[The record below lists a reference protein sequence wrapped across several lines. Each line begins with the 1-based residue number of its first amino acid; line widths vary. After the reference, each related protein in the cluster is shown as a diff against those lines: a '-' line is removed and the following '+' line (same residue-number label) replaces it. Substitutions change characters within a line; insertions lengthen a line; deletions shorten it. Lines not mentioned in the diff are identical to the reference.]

1 MRTAAAANAW
11 PIRWRRKSKTPL
23 QVRATRSRNARTL
36 TRWRR
41 RIERLR
47 ISAGNFMATAT
58 MEQKKA
64 PASPNSPDRKFP
76 LERTRNIGIAA
87 HIDAGKT
94 TITERVLFYTG
105 MIHRM
110 GEVHEGTTVTD
121 WMEQER
127 ERGITITS
135 AATTC
140 TWAQRKEE
148 GVYKIFEGIKQ
159 RINII
164 DTPGHVDF
172 TAEVERSLR
181 VLDGAIAV
189 FDGVAGVQPQSET
202 VWRQATKYNVP
213 RLAFINK
220 MDRVGANFEMSVE
233 SIHKKL
239 GANAWPVLL
248 PLGREDQLR
257 GQLDVINKKAI
268 IYSDNDQLGSTYEVT
283 DVPNEYKEIVEET
296 YANLVEQV
304 SNIDDELAEIVI
316 HEQPVTPEILKAA
329 IRRQT
334 IANKFVPVIGGSA
347 LKNIGVQYL
356 VDAVVDYLPSPLDIP
371 AAKGQNPDTGEPM
384 DAPTDD
390 NGTFCSLAFKLWSDP
405 FVGKLV
411 FFRVYSGTLSKGDT
425 VYNPR
430 TNKRERISR
439 LIQIQA
445 DKREDIETCYAGDIA
460 AIVGIKNI
468 TTGDT
473 LCDEDYPILLEP
485 PSFPDPV
492 ISMAIEPKTKLDQEK
507 MATALQRLAEED
519 PTFRVYTHEDTG
531 QTIIAGMGELHL
543 EIIRDRMFREFKVD
557 ANAGKPQIAYRETIT
572 GGAHGVGKLI
582 KQSGGRGQYG
592 HVEVDVRP
600 AGRGK
605 GLLVENKIVAGVIP
619 REYIPA
625 VKKGIEEA
633 VLNGVLGGYP
643 VIDIE
648 VDIVYGSYHEVDS
661 NELAFKMAAIFA
673 MKDGFKQGKPIL
685 LEPIMKVENITPEEY
700 QGDII
705 GDLNR
710 RRAHISNIE
719 ARGNLTIVHAEVP
732 LAEMFGYAT
741 AIRSLSKGRSSYSME
756 PSHFEQVP
764 QNLVSAILDQKETK

>member
-1 MRTAAAANAW
+1 MAAAVADKPVTN
-11 PIRWRRKSKTPL
+11 
-23 QVRATRSRNARTL
+23 
-36 TRWRR
+36 
-41 RIERLR
+41 
-47 ISAGNFMATAT
+47 
-58 MEQKKA
+58 
-64 PASPNSPDRKFP
+64 PNSPNRAFP
-76 LERTRNIGIAA
+76 LEKTRNIGIAA

-94 TITERVLFYTG
+94 TLTERILFYTG
-105 MIHRM
+105 MIHKI

-140 TWAQRKEE
+140 FWQQRKEDGVFKSFE
-148 GVYKIFEGIKQ
+148 GVKM
-159 RINII
+159 RVNII

-181 VLDGAIAV
+181 VLDGAVAV
-189 FDGVAGVQPQSET
+189 FCGVAGVQPQSET

-213 RLAFINK
+213 RIAFVNK
-220 MDRVGANFEMSVE
+220 MDRTGANFDNAINDMRT
-233 SIHKKL
+233 KL
-239 GANAWPVLL
+239 RANAWPVLI
-248 PLGREDQLR
+248 PLGSEDNLR

-268 IYSDNDQLGSTYEVT
+268 IYLDDEKMGS
-283 DVPNEYKEIVEET
+283 NYKIEDIPAD
-296 YANLVEQV
+296 YQDLVENAYNDLV
-304 SNIDDELAEIVI
+304 TAISDLDDEVGTAFLEEKPI
-316 HEQPVTPEILKAA
+316 TKDLLKAG

-334 IANKFVPVIGGSA
+334 IANKFVPVVGGSA
-347 LKNIGVQYL
+347 FKNKGVQYL
-356 VDAVVDYLPSPLDIP
+356 VDAVIDYLPSPIEIP
-371 AAKGQNPDTGEPM
+371 PASGQNVD
-384 DAPTDD
+384 DAEVKMEAPPDD
-390 NGTFCSLAFKLWSDP
+390 NAKFCSLAFKLWSDP

-411 FFRVYSGTLSKGDT
+411 FFRVYSGKLTKGDT

-430 TNKRERISR
+430 TNKRDRISR

-445 DKREDIETCYAGDIA
+445 DKREDIDTIYSGDIA

-473 LCDEDYPILLEP
+473 LCDEDHPILLEP

-572 GGAHGVGKLI
+572 SSAHGVGKLI

-600 AGRGK
+600 AERGK
-605 GLLVENKIVAGVIP
+605 GLTVENKIVGGIIP

-625 VKKGIEEA
+625 VKKGIDEA

-643 VIDIE
+643 VVDVE
-648 VDIVYGSYHEVDS
+648 VDIVYGSFHEVDS
-661 NELAFKMAAIFA
+661 NELAFKMASIFA
-673 MKDGFKQGKPIL
+673 MKDGFKQAKPIL

-700 QGDII
+700 QGDIC
-705 GDLNR
+705 GDLSR
-710 RRAHISNIE
+710 RRGAISSIE
-719 ARGNLTIVHAEVP
+719 TRGNLVMIHAMVP
-732 LAEMFGYAT
+732 LAELFGYAT

-756 PSHFEQVP
+756 PSHFEPVP
-764 QNLVSAILDQKETK
+764 ANLVAAILDQKEAK

>member
-1 MRTAAAANAW
+1 
-11 PIRWRRKSKTPL
+11 
-23 QVRATRSRNARTL
+23 
-36 TRWRR
+36 
-41 RIERLR
+41 
-47 ISAGNFMATAT
+47 MATAT

-64 PASPNSPDRKFP
+64 PAKSPNSPNRKFP

-105 MIHRM
+105 MIHKM

-140 TWAQRKEE
+140 SWAQRKEE
-148 GVYKIFEGIKQ
+148 GVYKAFEGIKQ

-189 FDGVAGVQPQSET
+189 FDAVAGVQPQSET

-213 RLAFINK
+213 CIAFINK
-220 MDRVGANFEMSVE
+220 MDRVGADFKMSID
-233 SIHKKL
+233 SMRKKL
-239 GANAWPVLL
+239 GANAWPILL
-248 PLGREDQLR
+248 PLGKEDQFK
-257 GQLDVINKKAI
+257 GQIDIINKKAV
-268 IYSDNDQLGSTYEVT
+268 IYSDSDQLGSTYELA
-283 DVPNEYKEIVEET
+283 DVPKEYVDLVDKA
-296 YANLVEQV
+296 YHDLVEQI
-304 SNIDDELAEIVI
+304 SNLDDEVAEAVL
-316 HEQPVTPEILKAA
+316 EEKPVTPELLKAG

-334 IANKFVPVIGGSA
+334 IANKFVPVVAGSA
-347 LKNIGVQYL
+347 LKNKGVQYL

-371 AAKGQNPDTGEPM
+371 PAKGMEPDTHEPM
-384 DAPTDD
+384 EAPTADDAP
-390 NGTFCSLAFKLWSDP
+390 FCSLAFKLWSDP

-445 DKREDIETCYAGDIA
+445 DKREDIETCYSGDIA

-473 LCDEDYPILLEP
+473 LGDEVLPNLVEP
-485 PSFPDPV
+485 PAFPDPL
-492 ISMAIEPKTKLDQEK
+492 ISMAIEPKAKLDQEK
-507 MATALQRLAEED
+507 MAVALQRLAEED

-572 GGAHGVGKLI
+572 TNAHGVGKLI

-592 HVEVDVRP
+592 HVEVDLRP
-600 AGRGK
+600 GVRGK
-605 GLLVENKIVAGVIP
+605 GLVVENKIVGGIIP

-633 VLNGVLGGYP
+633 VLDGVLGGYP
-643 VIDIE
+643 VVDVE
-648 VDIVYGSYHEVDS
+648 CDIVFGSFHEVDS
-661 NELAFKMAAIFA
+661 SELAFKMAAIFA
-673 MKDGFKQGKPIL
+673 IKDGFRQGKPIL
-685 LEPIMKVENITPEEY
+685 LEPIMKVENITPEEF
-700 QGDII
+700 QGDIC
-705 GDLNR
+705 GDLSR
-710 RRAHISNIE
+710 RRGSIKSIE
-719 ARGNLTIVHAEVP
+719 TRGNLTIVHAEVP
-732 LAEMFGYAT
+732 LAELFGYAT

-756 PSHFEQVP
+756 PSHFQPVP
-764 QNLVSAILDQKETK
+764 PNLVPAILDQKETK